1 MTWHTCLGHY
11 PLQKICFFFIFSVQL
26 LSLLWQLKV
35 SNRLITGRLEIR
47 KFLLSHLGYSNFI
60 FTDSEMFIE

>member
-11 PLQKICFFFIFSVQL
+11 PLQKICFFIFSVQL

-47 KFLLSHLGYSNFI
+47 KFLLSHLGYLTFI